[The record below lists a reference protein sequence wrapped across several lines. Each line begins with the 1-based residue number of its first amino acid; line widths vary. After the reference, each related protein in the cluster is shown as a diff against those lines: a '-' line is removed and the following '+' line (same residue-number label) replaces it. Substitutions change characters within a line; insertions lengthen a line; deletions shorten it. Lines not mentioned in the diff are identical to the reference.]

1 MKLFFKNFSALLK
14 EKTNEVYLKLNSQK
28 VVLNNG
34 IDKFN
39 NINIKLENEFNK
51 WKKKVKQQSDLHVS
65 LINEAYKLIFKYQ
78 QTM

>member
-1 MKLFFKNFSALLK
+1 MILFFLIFSALLE

-28 VVLNNG
+28 VVINNEIEKLNNT
-34 IDKFN
+34 
-39 NINIKLENEFNK
+39 NIKLENEFNK